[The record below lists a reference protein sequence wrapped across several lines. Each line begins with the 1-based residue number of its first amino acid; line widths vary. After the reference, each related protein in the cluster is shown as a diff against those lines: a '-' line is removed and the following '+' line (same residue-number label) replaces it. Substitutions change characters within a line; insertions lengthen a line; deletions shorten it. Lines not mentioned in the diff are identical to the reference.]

1 MCKLFYPLSMLSILL
16 LFSCNARQNKSETE
30 RQHTF
35 TGKDGEV
42 QLVVLD
48 PGHFHASL
56 LQKFPQRL
64 VNDTVHVYAP
74 QGDEL
79 DQYMASIEG
88 YNQRADNPTHWQ
100 MEVYTGEDYL
110 ERMIGDEKGNV
121 VILAGNNGKKTRY
134 IHQSICAGY
143 NVLSDKPMAINRE
156 GFELLKETYDSA
168 RVRDIYLYDVMT
180 ERYDIINTLTRE
192 LVNNKELFGDLEVGT
207 ADEPAITLQ
216 SVHHYYKEVS
226 GNVLVRPAWFY
237 DVDQQGEGM
246 VDVATHLVDLVNWQC
261 FPDEIIDYESDIAIT
276 SASHWPTV
284 LTLDDFSRSTRLNA
298 FPDFLQRYLN
308 DSKLEVFG
316 NGKINYQVK
325 GQHVS
330 VAVLWN
336 YEAPPGGGDSY
347 NGHIKGTRASV
358 EIVQDGSVDYVKQ
371 LFIVRKPSVDARVF
385 EDKLNEV
392 VAELQKSY
400 PYMSTREIS
409 TGRYQI
415 VVPVEFRKGHE
426 DYFGMVAQK
435 YFGFLINR
443 DMPQWEISNTLAKYY
458 VTTTALEIAK
468 NEQ

>member
-1 MCKLFYPLSMLSILL
+1 
-16 LFSCNARQNKSETE
+16 
-30 RQHTF
+30 
-35 TGKDGEV
+35 
-42 QLVVLD
+42 
-48 PGHFHASL
+48 
-56 LQKFPQRL
+56 
-64 VNDTVHVYAP
+64 
-74 QGDEL
+74 
-79 DQYMASIEG
+79 
-88 YNQRADNPTHWQ
+88 
-100 MEVYTGEDYL
+100 
-110 ERMIGDEKGNV
+110 
-121 VILAGNNGKKTRY
+121 
-134 IHQSICAGY
+134 
-143 NVLSDKPMAINRE
+143 
-156 GFELLKETYDSA
+156 
-168 RVRDIYLYDVMT
+168 VRDIYLYDVMT

-192 LVNNKELFGDLEVGT
+192 LVNNKELFGDQEMGT

-216 SVHHYYKEVS
+216 SVHHYFKEVS

-237 DVDQQGEGM
+237 DVEQQGEGM

-336 YEAPPGGGDSY
+336 FEAPPGGGDTY
-347 NGHIKGTRASV
+347 NGLIKGTNASV
-358 EIVQDGSVDYVKQ
+358 EIVQDGSVDYIKQ
-371 LFIVRKPSVDARVF
+371 LFIVKKPGVDARVF
-385 EDKLNEV
+385 EDKLNEAV
-392 VAELQKSY
+392 TELQKSY
-400 PYMSTREIS
+400 PYLSTREVS
-409 TGRYQI
+409 SGRYQI

-443 DMPQWEISNTLAKYY
+443 DMPLWEISNTLAKYY
-458 VTTTALEIAK
+458 VTTTALEMARE
-468 NEQ
+468 NR